1 MGSEEPIKAKNRL
14 VVQEGGGLEATLLLK
29 QGVDQSQLPLFL
41 FKKQIQTNFDS
52 CHPTCDLLGLF
63 CVWIEVTS

>member
-29 QGVDQSQLPLFL
+29 QGADQSQTPLF
-41 FKKQIQTNFDS
+41 FIS
-52 CHPTCDLLGLF
+52 
-63 CVWIEVTS
+63 E